1 MDSSTWS
8 QKGQLS
14 GLGIPRHANRPA
26 VQQCLRATNHMKK
39 WHFGGAHVFQILSHG
54 LNLVAP
60 TNMASYAIFAEYCP
74 LTVKRQ
80 TRVSSVSD
88 CKLMSWRVSQSC
100 KYSSNTPTE
109 RAPEKS
115 ETHILL
121 IRASHTVQLLRLL
134 FGIPSYRRGASSE
147 IDFP

>member
-14 GLGIPRHANRPA
+14 GWGIPCRANRSA
-26 VQQCLRATNHMKK
+26 VQQRLRATNHMKK
-39 WHFGGAHVFQILSHG
+39 RHFGGAHVFQILSHG
-54 LNLVAP
+54 LNSVAP
-60 TNMASYAIFAEYCP
+60 TNMASYAVFAEYCP
-74 LTVKRQ
+74 LAVKRQ
-80 TRVSSVSD
+80 TLVSSVSD

-115 ETHILL
+115 ETHTLL
-121 IRASHTVQLLRLL
+121 FRASRTVRLLRLL
-134 FGIPSYRRGASSE
+134 FGTASNRLGASSK